1 VKKLLFAMAMLGG
14 VGCVH
19 LQPIGPLA
27 KVTGTPK
34 GGPGAGPLARDV
46 PPDPV
51 TVPAPR
57 PAPPAMLITP
67 GEVTANT
74 AADAAQK
81 LMNELEIDR
90 KPLPG
95 APRTAEVSVYKG
107 GVKVK

>member
-1 VKKLLFAMAMLGG
+1 LLIGMVFLGG
-14 VGCVH
+14 VGCIH

-34 GGPGAGPLARDV
+34 SGPGAGPLAKDG

-57 PAPPAMLITP
+57 PVPPAMLGTP
-67 GEVTANT
+67 GGVAAAP

-81 LMNELEIDR
+81 LPNELEMDR
-90 KPLPG
+90 KPQPN